1 MLQRI
6 QTLFLGIAVVGLAV
20 FLATTT
26 WSKTISPTEQLVVNP
41 YYILHTKNGMAVL
54 KTPIFYIA
62 TVAVFALGFT
72 IFTIFQYKNRVR
84 QMLFVALNS
93 LLMGIAM
100 ALSVYH
106 IMKDATLIVNP
117 TESGDFGIGL
127 VAIFVALISNWLA
140 NRFIKRDEQLVRDA
154 ERMR

>member
-1 MLQRI
+1 
-6 QTLFLGIAVVGLAV
+6 
-20 FLATTT
+20 
-26 WSKTISPTEQLVVNP
+26 
-41 YYILHTKNGMAVL
+41 
-54 KTPIFYIA
+54 
-62 TVAVFALGFT
+62 
-72 IFTIFQYKNRVR
+72 
-84 QMLFVALNS
+84 
-93 LLMGIAM
+93 
-100 ALSVYH
+100 VYH